1 MKVEAY
7 GFVAVDETFEG
18 RNGEGRYIKLPIHTK
33 LKDGGFSEE
42 AEQWLTIFLTDKA
55 PEGVDLSVEKGDR
68 IRVAGYF
75 TPDAEN
81 PQGGVVRPMELE
93 ILEKGNGG
101 SNGSSARAG
110 GRSSGS
116 NARSGGRSNGSS
128 ARSGGRS
135 SGSSARSG
143 GRSNGSSSSAGSRR
157 SSGRF

>member
-81 PQGGVVRPMELE
+81 PQGGVVRAMELE

-101 SNGSSARAG
+101 SNARSG

-116 NARSGGRSNGSS
+116 NARSGSRSNGSGSS

-135 SGSSARSG
+135 SGSSARAG